1 MDKLEKVISEL
12 EKEVSEALIPGKPK
26 GYMFTFDLIENALE
40 LLKAQEPRVMTLEEV
55 KRSTGEIVWAER
67 WGTSKTIVA
76 QFAPYDTID
85 DSFYFFTI
93 GNSVSYKAYTEDYYK
108 DWRCWTSRPTDEQ
121 REATPWN

>member
-1 MDKLEKVISEL
+1 MNEREQVISNLLYMKRDCL
-12 EKEVSEALIPGKPK
+12 EGSDTDKTLDRAI
-26 GYMFTFDLIENALE
+26 A

-55 KRSTGEIVWAER
+55 KRSAGETVWVER
-67 WGTSKTIVA
+67 WGDSKTIVA

-93 GNSVSYKAYTEDYYK
+93 GNSVSYKVYTEDYYK

-121 REATPWN
+121 RRAAKWDE

>member
-1 MDKLEKVISEL
+1 MDENIERVLAEL
-12 EKEVSEALIPGKPK
+12 DGFRMADEMTYAAYSRLH
-26 GYMFTFDLIENALE
+26 DLISGLDD

-67 WGTSKTIVA
+67 WGTSETIVA

-93 GNSVSYKAYTEDYYK
+93 GNSVSYKAYSEDYYK

-121 REATPWN
+121 RKAAKWE